1 MRKIKSIPRII
12 RINQIK
18 GFKIFCAFNNG
29 EHRIIDFVKLFE
41 ILNFKRDEL
50 RRRIMNPTIFKTVSI
65 SNNTLAWEMVRK
77 IFKLEDGQQFDVA
90 FDLDPLVLFENSD
103 PDTKRNDR
111 YKIGELIKQERQFA
125 GITQAELA
133 SKSGTT
139 RNYISR
145 IENNRS
151 DIELST
157 LRKII
162 EIGLGKELELAVR

>member
-1 MRKIKSIPRII
+1 
-12 RINQIK
+12 
-18 GFKIFCAFNNG
+18 
-29 EHRIIDFVKLFE
+29 
-41 ILNFKRDEL
+41 
-50 RRRIMNPTIFKTVSI
+50 MNPIIFKTVSL
-65 SNNTLAWEMVRK
+65 SNNTLAWEKVRK
-77 IFKLEDGQQFDVA
+77 TIKLDDGQQFDVA

-125 GITQAELA
+125 GFTQAELA